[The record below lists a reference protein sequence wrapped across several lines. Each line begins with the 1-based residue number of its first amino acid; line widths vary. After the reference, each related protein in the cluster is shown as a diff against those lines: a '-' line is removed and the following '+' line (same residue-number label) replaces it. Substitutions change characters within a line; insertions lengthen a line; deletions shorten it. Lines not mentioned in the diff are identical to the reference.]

1 MKTLVDHLAQY
12 AAYHRD
18 RRNIFSHFIGIPMI
32 VLSIAVLLARPALG
46 FGLSPALLLAL
57 AAALFY
63 LRLDLRFG
71 AAMTALL
78 ALTVWGAAQLA
89 AGTTA
94 AWLGWGVGLFVVGWI
109 IQFVGHYYEG
119 RKPAF
124 VDDLSGLIVG
134 PLFVLAELAFL
145 LGLRGDVQ
153 REVEERPDLHSR
165 AQAGGV
171 RRSPASAGD
180 RGGSVTCD
188 PRRCAGGCDRRGPG
202 SPGAN
207 RTCCCRRRPAWPASR
222 RR

>member
-57 AAALFY
+57 AAAL
-63 LRLDLRFG
+63 FG

-153 REVEERPDLHSR
+153 REVEERAGPTCIREHKR
-165 AQAGGV
+165 AA
-171 RRSPASAGD
+171 
-180 RGGSVTCD
+180 
-188 PRRCAGGCDRRGPG
+188 
-202 SPGAN
+202 
-207 RTCCCRRRPAWPASR
+207 
-222 RR
+222 

>member
-1 MKTLVDHLAQY
+1 M
-12 AAYHRD
+12 
-18 RRNIFSHFIGIPMI
+18 
-32 VLSIAVLLARPALG
+32 
-46 FGLSPALLLAL
+46 
-57 AAALFY
+57 FY

-153 REVEERPDLHSR
+153 REVES
-165 AQAGGV
+165 A
-171 RRSPASAGD
+171 PA
-180 RGGSVTCD
+180 
-188 PRRCAGGCDRRGPG
+188 
-202 SPGAN
+202 
-207 RTCCCRRRPAWPASR
+207 RPAFASTSGR
-222 RR
+222 REGLPRARETGAGALLAIRSDALADVIGAGLGARVRIEHAAVAAAQLGQLLEGGDQALGVHSALLQ

>member
-71 AAMTALL
+71 VAMTALL

-153 REVEERPDLHSR
+153 REVEERAGPACIREHKR
-165 AQAGGV
+165 AA
-171 RRSPASAGD
+171 
-180 RGGSVTCD
+180 
-188 PRRCAGGCDRRGPG
+188 
-202 SPGAN
+202 
-207 RTCCCRRRPAWPASR
+207 
-222 RR
+222 